1 MDWSIWYEDP
11 HDLRTTLLFVSG
23 IVWLVLFVDAV
34 PWRHLKSLR
43 GKNMLLFLAAMYLF
57 QSLGLFLYAFSYA
70 YVLVER
76 RFGSG
81 VVFLWIMFINWF
93 IWLMNTLVSRE
104 ALSRGCKM
112 RGAVGLLAC
121 VAQLAV
127 YLFVFLRPTLCR

>member
-23 IVWLVLFVDAV
+23 IVWLVFFVDAV

-43 GKNMLLFLAAMYLF
+43 WKNMLLFLAAMYLF

-81 VVFLWIMFINWF
+81 VVSYGSCSLIG
-93 IWLMNTLVSRE
+93 SC
-104 ALSRGCKM
+104 G
-112 RGAVGLLAC
+112 
-121 VAQLAV
+121 
-127 YLFVFLRPTLCR
+127 